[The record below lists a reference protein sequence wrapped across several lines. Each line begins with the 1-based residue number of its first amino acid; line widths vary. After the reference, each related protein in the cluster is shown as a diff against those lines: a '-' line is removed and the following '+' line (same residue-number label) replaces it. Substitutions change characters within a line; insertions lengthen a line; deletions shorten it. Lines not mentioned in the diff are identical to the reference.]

1 MGMCHHNGSDV
12 SETKPICANTTH
24 PKFNRSIA
32 RFVVWIKGGMA
43 CESCVRQDTR

>member
-1 MGMCHHNGSDV
+1 M
-12 SETKPICANTTH
+12 ANTTH

-43 CESCVRQDTR
+43 CESCVRQDISLDESRI